1 MSVIEEAKKWE
12 EDVKIYASND
22 SPCIVHVRALIKELE
37 QYKAVVDAVNIDEW
51 WRQNVKAARDGNM
64 ERITLSV
71 NVDEYENLGKALSQ
85 LKEKG

>member
-1 MSVIEEAKKWE
+1 MDRSEYLDDYGTQVDPLFDMVDRLE
-12 EDVKIYASND
+12 
-22 SPCIVHVRALIKELE
+22 KELE

-51 WRQNVKAARDGNM
+51 WRQNVKAAKDGNM